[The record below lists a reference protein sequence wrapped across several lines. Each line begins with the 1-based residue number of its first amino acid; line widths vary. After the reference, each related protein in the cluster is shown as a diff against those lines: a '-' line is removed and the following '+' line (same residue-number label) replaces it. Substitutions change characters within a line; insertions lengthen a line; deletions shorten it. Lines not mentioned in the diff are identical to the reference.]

1 MSNRAAGQGRHH
13 GSRATFTELN
23 SPRALQRNQRIAD
36 QAARDA
42 VAAMRR
48 TINATAPEQVS
59 CSGAG

>member
-1 MSNRAAGQGRHH
+1 MSNRAAGQSRHH
-13 GSRATFTELN
+13 GSRATFTQLN

-48 TINATAPEQVS
+48 TTNATAPERA

>member
-1 MSNRAAGQGRHH
+1 MSNRAAGQSGRYQR
-13 GSRATFTELN
+13 SRAEFSDLN

-36 QAARDA
+36 QAAHDA

-48 TINATAPEQVS
+48 TINATAPERA